1 MIKYYIIQKSF
12 GLKIYPS
19 YVSKQVIPLM
29 IPNRK
34 KHEAKFERCNVNSN
48 YIPLKSLSILLRG
61 VASKYYGEFYCL
73 NCYHS
78 FRTKNKFKSLKEHV
92 KVKISGI

>member
-1 MIKYYIIQKSF
+1 MIKHYIIQKSF

-34 KHEAKFERCNVNSN
+34 KHEAKFERCNVNSKD
-48 YIPLKSLSILLRG
+48 ID
-61 VASKYYGEFYCL
+61 
-73 NCYHS
+73 
-78 FRTKNKFKSLKEHV
+78 
-92 KVKISGI
+92 GIIFH